1 MRLTRSRA
9 LAVSTTAIAAMLVAG
24 APSASAQ
31 NLFERLFG
39 NRERRVEREAPPPVV
54 QQAPARPAPPR
65 VTGPQ
70 YYTYKT
76 EALVRIDFAAIKP
89 ARLDEEAA
97 LGATGIDTES
107 VGSTVA
113 VSEAM
118 PSEGVEEIGANAE
131 TGGEVSENLPDA
143 ESAAGREPANDA
155 TSQATG
161 LPRVEDAQ
169 PIGEAA
175 PQQPV
180 SVPRV
185 EDAQLIGQGTA
196 TAATPKAEETQPLE
210 QAFEAP
216 ASQPLT
222 DAEIASLQQ
231 VELLAEKEAADAIV
245 AHYTAVPEFI
255 WVSDGRPN
263 ERARAALRT
272 LGDAGSHALEPHDY
286 AVSVPATDADDAAL
300 AAFEMELSARML
312 RYIRDARSGRVDPN
326 RISGYHDFAPKELDA
341 VAALQLARTADEVS
355 AYLEAQHP
363 QNVRYNALRV
373 ELEMLRAA
381 EENDIVI
388 APNTVVRPGETNP
401 EFSKILTLIGQRAD
415 EAFRAEYGDVLTRH
429 LGSEAYA
436 QELAP
441 VIKAAQKLA
450 GVGADGVIGPRT
462 IRALAGE
469 TRASRIEKTE
479 VALEQARWL
488 PSDLTD
494 RHVFIN
500 TPAFKAT
507 YVEDGKEKLSM
518 RTVVGSTRTQ
528 TYFFQDKIQY
538 VEFHPY
544 WGVPRSI
551 LVNKYLPKLY
561 ADSSY
566 LDRNGFE
573 VVDRRGRTVPSSSV
587 NWSQYGANVPFDVR
601 QRPGR
606 SNALGELKI
615 MFPNRHAIYMH
626 DTPEKQLF
634 DRDNRAVSN
643 GCIRLADPRG
653 MAAAVLGWE
662 RTRVDARLEQPHSR
676 QNLDVEVP
684 VYVGYF
690 TAWPD
695 EAGKVHYY
703 EDVYGRDDKTRAAIE
718 KVDALRAPGA

>member
-9 LAVSTTAIAAMLVAG
+9 LAISTTAVVAMLAAG
-24 APSASAQ
+24 APPASAQ

-39 NRERRVEREAPPPVV
+39 NRERRVEREAPPPV
-54 QQAPARPAPPR
+54 QQAPARAAPPR

-76 EALVRIDFAAIKP
+76 DALVRVDFAAISP
-89 ARLDEEAA
+89 ARPDGEASLQPA
-97 LGATGIDTES
+97 GVDTES
-107 VGSTVA
+107 VGSTV
-113 VSEAM
+113 
-118 PSEGVEEIGANAE
+118 
-131 TGGEVSENLPDA
+131 
-143 ESAAGREPANDA
+143 DA
-155 TSQATG
+155 TDVSQEEAATAPGEQVAPQEATG
-161 LPRVEDAQ
+161 EAGSPATALPRVQDAQ
-169 PIGEAA
+169 LIGEAA
-175 PQQPV
+175 ATAP
-180 SVPRV
+180 VPRV
-185 EDAQLIGQGTA
+185 EDARLIGQGTVTA
-196 TAATPKAEETQPLE
+196 TLPKVEDAQMIGQAA
-210 QAFEAP
+210 QAHA
-216 ASQPLT
+216 AQPLT
-222 DAEIASLQQ
+222 DTEIASLQQ
-231 VELLAEKEAADAIV
+231 FELLAEKDAAEAIV
-245 AHYTAVPEFI
+245 AHYSAVPEFI

-272 LGDAGSHALEPHDY
+272 LGDAASHALDPHDY
-286 AVSVPATDADDAAL
+286 AVTVPGPDAGQAAL

-312 RYIRDARSGRVDPN
+312 RYVRDARSGRVDPN
-326 RISGYHDFAPKELDA
+326 RISGYHDFAAKGLDA
-341 VAALQLARTADEVS
+341 VAALQLAREAGDIA

-363 QNVRYNALRV
+363 QDARYKALRV

-381 EENDIVI
+381 DENEIVV
-388 APNTVVRPGETNP
+388 APKTVIRPGETNP
-401 EFSKILTLIGQRAD
+401 EFPKILTLIGQRAD
-415 EAFRAEYGDVLTRH
+415 EAFRLEHGDVLTRH
-429 LGSEAYA
+429 LGSEIYA

-441 VIKAAQKLA
+441 VIKAAQEKA

-479 VALEQARWL
+479 IALEQARWL
-488 PSDLTD
+488 PSELAD

-500 TPAFKAT
+500 TPAFQAT
-507 YVEDGKEKLSM
+507 YVENGREKLSM

-561 ADSSY
+561 SDPSY

-573 VVDRRGRTVPSSSV
+573 VVDRRGRTIPSSSV

-615 MFPNRHAIYMH
+615 MFPNEHAIYMH
-626 DTPEKQLF
+626 DTPEKHLF

-653 MAAAVLGWE
+653 MAAAVLGWD
-662 RTRVDARLEQPHSR
+662 RARIDARLEQPHSR

-703 EDVYGRDDKTRAAIE
+703 DDVYGRDEKTRAAIE
-718 KVDALRAPGA
+718 KVEALRSPGA